1 MAIISSVLFSFKFS
15 KKSTSA
21 LTESAHSSL
30 MFSPP
35 TVTASDSFFSRR
47 PPQVG
52 QGTSFINA
60 SIILALLEIG
70 LRVVAALDRLQ
81 HALEA
86 RLGIVVLFL
95 VLHISVQQHTERL
108 VGKIL
113 DRRGA

>member
-1 MAIISSVLFSFKFS
+1 MSEEPICVASRMRCASPPDSEPALRARVRYSSPTLLRKPSRERISLRISLAIISSVLFSFKFS

-60 SIILALLEIG
+60 
-70 LRVVAALDRLQ
+70 
-81 HALEA
+81 
-86 RLGIVVLFL
+86 
-95 VLHISVQQHTERL
+95 
-108 VGKIL
+108 
-113 DRRGA
+113 